1 MAGADF
7 CVGLFNTKVI
17 NASYLT
23 DSFHVRIT
31 KRFTN
36 IN

>member
-1 MAGADF
+1 MASADF
-7 CVGLFNTKVI
+7 RVGLFNNKVI
-17 NASYLT
+17 NALYLT

-31 KRFTN
+31 KHFTN